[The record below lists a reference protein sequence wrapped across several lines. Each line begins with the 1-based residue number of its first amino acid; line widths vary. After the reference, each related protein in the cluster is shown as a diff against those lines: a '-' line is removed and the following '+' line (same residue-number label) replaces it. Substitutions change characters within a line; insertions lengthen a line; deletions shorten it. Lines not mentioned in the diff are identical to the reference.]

1 MCFTYIHH
9 FLLGIFFF
17 AKSSLDFF
25 FFGGGD
31 QLYTLINAL

>member
-17 AKSSLDFF
+17 AKSSLDF
-25 FFGGGD
+25 GGGD

>member
-25 FFGGGD
+25 LGGGA

>member
-17 AKSSLDFF
+17 AKSSLDF
-25 FFGGGD
+25 GGGGGATVYLD
-31 QLYTLINAL
+31 

>member
-17 AKSSLDFF
+17 AKSSLDFL
-25 FFGGGD
+25 GGGD

>member
-1 MCFTYIHH
+1 MCFTYIYQ

-17 AKSSLDFF
+17 AKSSLDF
-25 FFGGGD
+25 GGDGGD